1 MPAFPP
7 GAAELGSVSALPRS
21 ISNPRLFKFTP
32 NPAQVFSGGFA
43 VMHIA
48 LIKAN
53 IFPTELRPRRTQEVQ
68 SRGFP
73 SSFMGRRENT
83 SRAPEVA
90 LETCGWLAVLFH

>member
-7 GAAELGSVSALPRS
+7 GAAELGSVGALPRS

-43 VMHIA
+43 VMHSA

-53 IFPTELRPRRTQEVQ
+53 IQEVQ

-73 SSFMGRRENT
+73 SSFMDNRENT
-83 SRAPEVA
+83 SRAPEVT